1 MMDDNGEGCR
11 VEQTVSIPPDR
22 DMQVGKGVEYHKIA
36 KSLAAKASTMA
47 LMKLQREE
55 ELVMEANV
63 AVRKKSQKARTLE
76 SASKEHSSLKGERSH
91 SKYILQTLQI
101 LIHLQLREKISY

>member
-47 LMKLQREE
+47 LMKLQR